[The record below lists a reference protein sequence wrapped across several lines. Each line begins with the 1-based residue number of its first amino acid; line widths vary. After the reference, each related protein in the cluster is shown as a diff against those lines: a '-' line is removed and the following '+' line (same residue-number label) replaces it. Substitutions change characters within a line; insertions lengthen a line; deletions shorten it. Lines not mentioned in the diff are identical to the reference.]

1 MTMEDWKMKFKNR
14 QAALQRYINES
25 PVPVVKE
32 GETKAEK
39 ARQFLAKHDKEPKGF
54 LAWINHFLIWLRN
67 PLGKLRNV
75 AYAAEAV
82 NVLSDFITVAES
94 SQTNAQAT
102 SSSSQAPA
110 VLPESTHIS
119 LNALRSK
126 KKKLGYWS
134 SVRAELMSLE
144 KEVEA
149 FQSETQIDWV
159 SVSRD
164 ELSANPQSEKKP
176 SPEIIKVGTKPVSP
190 PLPTESSSPPAVT
203 AVLPEGTI
211 KATLPSIPD
220 EIKTAEIPSNEA
232 PEVNTRSAPLPR
244 NSSSSATEIDMEG
257 ARGATSST
265 RTSSRTDTVSE
276 ERNGTAASSETKS
289 SESAATVPIVKEWLE
304 RCKDR
309 IEFLEKPLD
318 KPITEAELK
327 KRCDLDLK
335 KMDELAEET
344 GKFIKEKKNEG
355 ALSKD
360 MMKHIISQLRSVSKK
375 LQRKYHSDRNRDVN
389 NATALSQAVNDDPL
403 CKGHVLEELMTLQT
417 GEIKQAA
424 LSEETKAYLA
434 SRSSNNISREEADEN
449 DFFENFFAEW
459 EAQFQ
464 NQKQDIVD
472 LWDKFLNAYRAL
484 CREIVEKC
492 EELHEA
498 CVQVHKACV
507 QVHKDCEAVEQSCAA
522 VEQSCAAVDQE
533 CEETR
538 RKMAAAEKRLEKIWG
553 GARLEREELAQ
564 KIKQEIEAMEK
575 PLEMIETTPQDQS
588 SPLISQGQAL
598 SSNPNGLFPH
608 LPLVASQEESE
619 VAPPSLSTS
628 NKPGLP
634 KQ

>member
-1 MTMEDWKMKFKNR
+1 MEDWKMKFKNR

-25 PVPVVKE
+25 AVPVIKE
-32 GETKAEK
+32 GENKAEK
-39 ARQFLAKHDKEPKGF
+39 AKQFFKKYDEEPKGF
-54 LAWINHFLIWLRN
+54 LAWINHFLKWIMN
-67 PLGKLRNV
+67 PVGKLRNV
-75 AYAAEAV
+75 AYAAETV
-82 NVLSDFITVAES
+82 NALSDLIAVVEKS
-94 SQTNAQAT
+94 SQMNAQAS
-102 SSSSQAPA
+102 SSSSQAPPP
-110 VLPESTHIS
+110 VLSKETQTT
-119 LNALRSK
+119 LNTLFVEKR
-126 KKKLGYWS
+126 KKLGYGS
-134 SVRAELMSLE
+134 TVRNELILLE
-144 KEVEA
+144 KELKA
-149 FQSETQIDWV
+149 FQSETQTDWV
-159 SVSRD
+159 FVSRD
-164 ELSANPQSEKKP
+164 ESSTKPCPEEKP
-176 SPEIIKVGTKPVSP
+176 SPAAA
-190 PLPTESSSPPAVT
+190 TE
-203 AVLPEGTI
+203 ETI
-211 KATLPSIPD
+211 KATPSAIPGG
-220 EIKTAEIPSNEA
+220 IKAEKIPQALQVEA
-232 PEVNTRSAPLPR
+232 SVDPEPPKPVPPLAQERASSPAPP
-244 NSSSSATEIDMEG
+244 TEET
-257 ARGATSST
+257 RGATSST
-265 RTSSRTDTVSE
+265 RTSSRTDTGSE

-564 KIKQEIEAMEK
+564 KIKQEIEAMKK